1 MAFGFGFNKQKALS
15 AAEKFVQQ
23 GKLQNAINEYDKI
36 LKADPKDL
44 TVLNTVGD
52 LYARLGQNDN
62 AIQCFKS
69 VGDAYAGQGFTVKA
83 IAMYKKL
90 TKLKPS
96 VEAVLR
102 LAELYTQQGLF
113 NDSRAQYLQVA
124 EEFLRAGEL
133 NQAVRIFQKTL
144 EMDPENVAMRTRL
157 AEVYVRLGK
166 KTEAWE
172 IFSTAAES
180 LRARG
185 SMGAAGEIIQ
195 RMLALDPTNSN
206 ALLLRG
212 RLAYDSGNIASAV
225 RDLES
230 VADLDNHPDGLHT
243 LFQAYLRTGRLTDAG
258 TLASKL
264 ASVHNDVTAATAY
277 AEALVEAGRFED
289 ALQIYQDYSD
299 RLLAADAPKVL
310 DSLHGIIGHVREN
323 PEALENLLALLQ
335 KAGDQSH
342 LTEVYELL
350 GHAYV
355 QFGEL
360 EKARDY
366 YFKLTQLEPQNQL
379 HARNYQQMVQRL
391 GTPGPGENLI
401 TVEEG
406 ANLVEELE
414 ATAPFLEQR
423 HPDDVALAVRAA
435 LTDAELFLSYN
446 MPAKALDPLQSALP
460 KAPRDLRLN
469 QRLAALHTRLGQFRE
484 AAVCA
489 RTLEEIY
496 SEASYPEEAT
506 RYAELAGRYEER
518 AAHAEA
524 HPEPI
529 VEAVVETSTAE
540 EPAAEQA
547 AQAVEEF
554 TVPIETPEFTA
565 DTAAPAPAAPKRS
578 GLFWHAPLS
587 VSATPAHEPSAPR
600 KTHME
605 PIAETEIDLSQEWE
619 SATLEE
625 PEAVAPEKTASAPKS
640 KSARNV
646 QDPETREAIK
656 ETTDEVRFYL
666 KHSMVDQ
673 AETALDK
680 LERLKA
686 DRATLSAVRAQIEA
700 AKAAAAETA
709 DEISAES
716 EADIEEIE
724 IEDTAEIQASIPQIS
739 LPHVAP
745 AASRPTISQHA
756 PQSKTASELEDV
768 GGLGDF
774 VADLESSLGDGFL
787 GAPAAGGKE
796 GLSPAISRAPAVPGT
811 RKPAG
816 IPAHS
821 SGAAAA
827 AAPALEPQAPFAVSA
842 QSAAAGPAADAEA
855 GVDLSDM
862 FTDLKRELD
871 EDTAV
876 SAEDP
881 ETHYNL
887 GVAFREMGLLDEA
900 ISELQKVCQAVEHG
914 HSFAHKIQAYTWLAQ
929 CFLDKGVPEV
939 AIRWY
944 ESALKLPGLDADTA
958 MALHY
963 ELGSSQEAAQN
974 KPAALKHF
982 MQVYGSNIDYRDVA
996 ERIRALRS

>member
-1 MAFGFGFNKQKALS
+1 MAFGFGFNKQKTLS

-23 GKLQNAINEYDKI
+23 GKLQNAINEYDKV

-44 TVLNTVGD
+44 TVQNTMGD

-185 SMGAAGEIIQ
+185 AMGSAGEIIQ
-195 RMLALDPTNSN
+195 RMLTLDPSNSR

-212 RLAYDSGNIASAV
+212 RLAYDSGNITNAV

-258 TLASKL
+258 TLAVKL
-264 ASVHNDVTAATAY
+264 ASVHNDVTALNGY

-289 ALQIYQDYSD
+289 ALKIYQDYSD
-299 RLLAADAPKVL
+299 RLLAADAPKVV

-379 HARNYQQMVQRL
+379 HARNYHQMVQRL
-391 GTPGPGENLI
+391 GTPAPDGNLI

-406 ANLVEELE
+406 ANLVEDLE

-423 HPDDVALAVRAA
+423 YPDDIALSVRAA

-446 MPAKALDPLQSALP
+446 MPAKALDPLQTALP

-469 QRLAALHTRLGQFRE
+469 QRLAALHTRLSQFGE
-484 AAVCA
+484 AAACCRV
-489 RTLEEIY
+489 LEEIY
-496 SEASYPEEAT
+496 SEASYPDEAT

-518 AAHAEA
+518 AAHAKA
-524 HPEPI
+524 HPQEES
-529 VEAVVETSTAE
+529 VEAAAEAPAAQVAE
-540 EPAAEQA
+540 EPATEET
-547 AQAVEEF
+547 QAVEEF
-554 TVPIETPEFTA
+554 AVPSESAELHSDDAATS
-565 DTAAPAPAAPKRS
+565 APAPARKS
-578 GLFWHAPLS
+578 GLFWHAPL
-587 VSATPAHEPSAPR
+587 TPALPAQRTPAKAHVEPAAS
-600 KTHME
+600 
-605 PIAETEIDLSQEWE
+605 ETEIDLSQEWE
-619 SATLEE
+619 SALEE
-625 PEAVAPEKTASAPKS
+625 SEQSVTVSASAAPVRGKHKPALS
-640 KSARNV
+640 NE
-646 QDPETREAIK
+646 DLEAIK
-656 ETTDEVRFYL
+656 ETTDEIRFYL
-666 KHSMVDQ
+666 KHSMPEQ
-673 AETALDK
+673 AEAAIEK
-680 LERLKA
+680 LEKLKA
-686 DRATLSAVRAQIEA
+686 DELTLSELRQEIEA
-700 AKAAAAETA
+700 AKAAASTETPE
-709 DEISAES
+709 EISADDG
-716 EADIEEIE
+716 ADLEQ
-724 IEDTAEIQASIPQIS
+724 EDASHLETSRLAPPAQAASAPE
-739 LPHVAP
+739 P
-745 AASRPTISQHA
+745 AA
-756 PQSKTASELEDV
+756 LLD
-768 GGLGDF
+768 DF
-774 VADLESSLGDGFL
+774 VADLEGSLGDDFVVAPGPGSKPGFPSRPL
-787 GAPAAGGKE
+787 HAG
-796 GLSPAISRAPAVPGT
+796 S
-811 RKPAG
+811 AG
-816 IPAHS
+816 VPAHF

-827 AAPALEPQAPFAVSA
+827 AAPAFEPLPRSGQSSSLASSPQA
-842 QSAAAGPAADAEA
+842 AAAAPAADASTT
-855 GVDLSDM
+855 VDLAGM
-862 FTDLKRELD
+862 FTELKHELD
-871 EDTAV
+871 EDTA
-876 SAEDP
+876 AATEDP
-881 ETHYNL
+881 ETHYSL

-900 ISELQKVCQAVEHG
+900 ISELQKVCQAVERG
-914 HSFAHKIQAYTWLAQ
+914 HVFSHAIQAYTWLAQ

-944 ESALKLPGLDADTA
+944 ESALKLPGLDAETA

-974 KPAALKHF
+974 RKAALHHF

>member
-96 VEAVLR
+96 VDAVLR

-166 KTEAWE
+166 KAEAWE

-195 RMLALDPTNSN
+195 RMLALDPKNSN

-212 RLAYDSGNIASAV
+212 RLAYDSGNIANAV

-243 LFQAYLRTGRLTDAG
+243 LFQAYLRTGRLTEAG
-258 TLASKL
+258 TLAAKL
-264 ASVHNDVTAATAY
+264 ATVHNDVTAACAY
-277 AEALVEAGRFED
+277 AEALVEANRFED

-299 RLLAADAPKVL
+299 RLLATDAPKVL
-310 DSLHGIIGHVREN
+310 DSLHAIIGHVREN

-342 LTEVYELL
+342 FTELYELL
-350 GHAYV
+350 AHAYV

-391 GTPGPGENLI
+391 GTPAPDGNLI

-414 ATAPFLEQR
+414 ANAPIVEQR
-423 HPDDVALAVRAA
+423 YPDDIALAIRAA
-435 LTDAELFLSYN
+435 ITDAELFLSYN
-446 MPAKALDPLQSALP
+446 MPGKALDPLQTALP

-469 QRLAALHTRLGQFRE
+469 QRLAALHTRLGQFAE
-484 AAVCA
+484 AAVSS

-496 SEASYPEEAT
+496 SEAGYPEEAT

-518 AAHAEA
+518 AAHVEA
-524 HPEPI
+524 HPAAPS
-529 VEAVVETSTAE
+529 VET
-540 EPAAEQA
+540 AAQEQA
-547 AQAVEEF
+547 AAAVEESAADEATQIVEEF
-554 TVPIETPEFTA
+554 AVPAEQPELAA
-565 DTAAPAPAAPKRS
+565 DAAPAPAPPRRS
-578 GLFWHAPLS
+578 GLFWHAPS
-587 VSATPAHEPSAPR
+587 VPSVPARSAPQETPAEPAAS
-600 KTHME
+600 
-605 PIAETEIDLSQEWE
+605 ETEIDLSQEWE
-619 SATLEE
+619 SATLDE
-625 PEAVAPEKTASAPKS
+625 PGKALPVTPARGAQRSQLS
-640 KSARNV
+640 KEDA
-646 QDPETREAIK
+646 ETIK
-656 ETTDEVRFYL
+656 ETIDEVRFYL
-666 KHSMVDQ
+666 KHTMADQ
-673 AETALDK
+673 AEMAFEK
-680 LERLKA
+680 LEKLKA
-686 DRATLSAVRAQIEA
+686 DRTVLSILRREIEA
-700 AKAAAAETA
+700 AKAAATAEA
-709 DEISAES
+709 PEEVAA
-716 EADIEEIE
+716 EADLEADFEV
-724 IEDTAEIQASIPQIS
+724 EDVSQQAATHQIS
-739 LPHVAP
+739 LPHVSP
-745 AASRPTISQHA
+745 AAAPFASPQAHA
-756 PQSKTASELEDV
+756 QAAPEMEAGV
-768 GGLGDF
+768 LGDF
-774 VADLESSLGDGFL
+774 VSDLESSLGDSFL
-787 GAPAAGGKE
+787 APPTAGSNPGSFAPSAHHTPAIPGAKTPAAPA
-796 GLSPAISRAPAVPGT
+796 
-811 RKPAG
+811 
-816 IPAHS
+816 HF

-827 AAPALEPQAPFAVSA
+827 AAPALDPRSKPSRQAA
-842 QSAAAGPAADAEA
+842 PAAD
-855 GVDLSDM
+855 VDPGMDLVGM
-862 FTDLKRELD
+862 FSDLKKEMD

-876 SAEDP
+876 AAEDP

-900 ISELQKVCQAVEHG
+900 ISELQKVCQAVEQG
-914 HSFAHKIQAYTWLAQ
+914 HPFAHKIQAYTWLAQ

-939 AIRWY
+939 AVRWY

-974 KPAALKHF
+974 RTAALKHF